1 MKKLICAFS
10 LVLIFVLML
19 SLPTLAAGS
28 ESWDAYIA
36 YAEQVIREK
45 EEADF
50 VDMALSTLLTESNE
64 ADPDG
69 WPFDMFVAN
78 RGLFV
83 SYNEFMDTIYV
94 PETASAEPAEV
105 TAEGFD
111 AYVAYLRSYMEAY
124 SDPKIDDA
132 GKQMALGELDTVAFG
147 DDVTAFPFEMF
158 VNEFA
163 AMTYD
168 EFMATQTTA
177 SGEASA
183 EPVEVTNET
192 FGSYVS
198 YLRKYMEEYSDPKID
213 DAGKQMALGE
223 LDTVDVGSDVYA
235 FPFDMFVNEF
245 AAMTF
250 DEFILSKNTAA
261 SVEPET
267 EADFNAYVQYIRDYM
282 TTYNGEGAKEGFDE
296 AGKQM
301 ALGELDN
308 VAFGSSVNGF
318 PFEMFVNEFG
328 VATYEEFLAAK

>member
-1 MKKLICAFS
+1 MKKLISAMS
-10 LVLIFVLML
+10 LALVFVLAL
-19 SLPTLAAGS
+19 SLSAFAAG
-28 ESWDAYIA
+28 E
-36 YAEQVIREK
+36 
-45 EEADF
+45 
-50 VDMALSTLLTESNE
+50 
-64 ADPDG
+64 
-69 WPFDMFVAN
+69 
-78 RGLFV
+78 
-83 SYNEFMDTIYV
+83 
-94 PETASAEPAEV
+94 ASAEAVEV
-105 TAEGFD
+105 TNEGFGS
-111 AYVAYLRSYMEAY
+111 YVAYLRSYMEAY
-124 SDPKIDDA
+124 SDPKLDDA
-132 GKQMALGELDTVAFG
+132 GKQMALGELDTV
-147 DDVTAFPFEMF
+147 DVGSDVYSFPFDMF

-168 EFMATQTTA
+168 EFIASQSA

-183 EPVEVTNET
+183 GPIEVTNET

-198 YLRKYMEEYSDPKID
+198 YLRKYMEEYNDPKLD
-213 DAGKQMALGE
+213 EAGKQMALGE

-250 DEFILSKNTAA
+250 DEFILSKNSAA

-267 EADFNAYVQYIRDYM
+267 EEDFNAYVQYVRDYM
-282 TTYNGEGAKEGFDE
+282 ASYNGEGAKEGFDE